1 MLALIVDDS
10 GSMRKILARIMGRLS
25 FEVMEAENGKDALRV
40 LQEAGCCPDVALCDW
55 NMPVMDGLQLVQALR
70 SSSCYRKLPVI
81 MVTTETEMDKVVT
94 ALNAGANE
102 YIMKPFTQEMLA
114 EKLAL
119 IGISTS

>member
-10 GSMRKILARIMGRLS
+10 SSMRKILARIMERLS
-25 FEVMEAENGKDALRV
+25 FEVMEAENGEHALQV
-40 LQEAGCCPDVALCDW
+40 LEESKRCPDVALCDW

-70 SSSCYRKLPVI
+70 SSPSYQKLPVV

-119 IGISTS
+119 IGIGTS